1 MKDNCLYHVAP
12 FLKTIH
18 EDTRKQFEK
27 YFATAPLW
35 LLESI
40 SVEEMKKGTIF
51 IREGE
56 PADTIYFIVSGAIKA
71 TDYRIFGISY
81 DFMTIR
87 DKVYAYGGLEVIMD
101 LPKYRT
107 TLQAVTKCT
116 VMKIPRTQF
125 ERWLSTDIVALKN
138 ESLLV
143 AEYLHEEARN
153 SRAFLFLQGSDRLAL
168 LLINRYDKYA
178 QDGIYRIK
186 GNRKEL
192 SDSSGLCLK
201 TINRSIKK
209 FCETDMVTQ
218 DGRDLVITPE
228 QYSKLKDV
236 VCKILAEDY

>member
-56 PADTIYFIVSGAIKA
+56 PADTIYFIGSGAIKA

-116 VMKIPRTQF
+116 VIKIPRVQF

-138 ESLLV
+138 ESMLV

-168 LLINRYDKYA
+168 LLINRYEKYA
-178 QDGIYRIK
+178 QDGIYRTK

-209 FCETDMVTQ
+209 FCDTDMVTQ
-218 DGRDLVITPE
+218 DGRELVINPE

-236 VCKILAEDY
+236 VYKILAEDY

>member
-1 MKDNCLYHVAP
+1 MKGNCLYHVAP

-18 EDTRKQFEK
+18 EDRREQFEK

-40 SVEEMKKGTIF
+40 SVEEMKKGTVF

-56 PADTIYFIVSGAIKA
+56 PADTIYFIGSGAIKA
-71 TDYRIFGISY
+71 TDYRIFGISF
-81 DFMTIR
+81 DFMTIWNR
-87 DKVYAYGGLEVIMD
+87 VYAYGGMEVLMD
-101 LPKYRT
+101 LAKYRT
-107 TLQAVTKCT
+107 TLQTLSKCT
-116 VMKIPRTQF
+116 VLKIPRVKFQQ
-125 ERWLSTDIVALKN
+125 WLDTDIVALKN
-138 ESLLV
+138 ESRLV

-168 LLINRYDKYA
+168 LLINRYEKYA
-178 QDGIYRIK
+178 QDGIYQMK

-192 SDSSGLCLK
+192 SDSTGLCLK

-218 DGRDLVITPE
+218 NGRDLIINSE
-228 QYSKLKDV
+228 QYLKLKNV
-236 VCKILAEDY
+236 VHTILAEDY